1 MPNLEQILIQQENL
15 IGPDIYTKT
24 VDSSLWLKMIQQEA
38 WPDGMGEEIR
48 VLTFERTIA
57 ADTDSWDAITA
68 NAGTGNNCAPTAT
81 TLGFA
86 QRYRTFGLEQ
96 KAIESPSICVNDVR
110 FGFQFKEQLRNMF
123 DMLTQNVAFI
133 WKRRY
138 RQQYFDLCEHKV
150 VAALNGNTLEEA
162 SGATYPAVSPV
173 SALTQGILNWARMR
187 LMRDGAGASCAGREN
202 GAPVFTLVTSAE
214 TSDNIIRQNADDMRY
229 TTAKVNELYAPL
241 GVDRSY
247 RGFYHV
253 IDDFPRRFNAS
264 RVEVLPYVT
273 DANNAAIEKGDRAI
287 INPLYETA
295 PFEESIIFVKDVMR
309 SMVPGQLT
317 SPGGNVTFEP
327 QNYRGEF
334 KFLNIRDKVTNPDG
348 SWGYF
353 RGTMQSGAKPIHPE
367 WGYAILHLRCG
378 VDVGLLDCFGDTVPA

>member
-1 MPNLEQILIQQENL
+1 MPNLEQLLIQQENL
-15 IGPDIYTKT
+15 IGPDIYNKT
-24 VDSSLWLKMIQQEA
+24 IDSSLWLKMIQQEA

-57 ADTDSWDAITA
+57 ANTDTWTDITA
-68 NAGTGNNCAPTAT
+68 NAGAGNNCVPVAT

-86 QRYRTFGLEQ
+86 QRYRTFGLQQ
-96 KAIESPSICVNDVR
+96 KAIESPPICVNDVR
-110 FGFQFKEQLRNMF
+110 FGFQFKEQLRNMY
-123 DMLTQNVAFI
+123 DMLTQNVAYI

-138 RQQYFDLCEHKV
+138 RDQYVGLCEHKV
-150 VAALNGNTLEEA
+150 IAALDGNTLYEGTT
-162 SGATYPAVSPV
+162 SYPAQTPV
-173 SALTQGILNWARMR
+173 SALTQGILNWVRMR

-253 IDDFPRRFNAS
+253 IDDFPRRFDLS
-264 RVEVLPYVT
+264 RVEVLPYIEDT
-273 DANNAAIEKGDRAI
+273 ANPAIEKGDRSI
-287 INPLYETA
+287 INPDYETA
-295 PFEESIIFVKDVMR
+295 PYEESIVFVKDVMR
-309 SMVPGQLT
+309 SMVPGSLT

-327 QNYRGEF
+327 QNYRGDF
-334 KFLNIRDKVTNPDG
+334 KFLNIRDKDTNPDG

-353 RGTMQSGAKPIHPE
+353 RGTLQSGAKPIHPE
-367 WGYAILHLRCG
+367 WGYAIMHLRCG
-378 VDVGLLDCFGDTVPA
+378 VDVGLLDCYGDPVPA